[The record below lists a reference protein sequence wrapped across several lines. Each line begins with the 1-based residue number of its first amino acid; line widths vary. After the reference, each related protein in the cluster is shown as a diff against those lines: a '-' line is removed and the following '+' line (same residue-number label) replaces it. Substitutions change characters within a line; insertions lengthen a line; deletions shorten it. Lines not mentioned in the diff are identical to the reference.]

1 MIRIIGPIVGL
12 GFVFVLL
19 LSLFSGLKSSFETP
33 VEESTEHAFYKKP
46 RELKQASNGPLGHF
60 DRQQLQRGFQ
70 VYKEVCAACHGLS
83 LVAFRDLAALGYEE
97 PEIKAIANQWAI
109 EVPSV
114 NPDTG
119 EAMTRKAVASDRF
132 PSPYANE
139 TAARA
144 ANNNAY
150 PPDLSLITK
159 ARHDGPAYVHSLL
172 TGYRNA
178 ATYKN
183 EEGKPLPASARPG
196 TGLYF
201 NPYFPNLNIAM
212 PPPITSDGQVTYAD
226 GTKATVEQMSSDV
239 SAFLTWTAEPKLE
252 NRHRWGLVVLTFLL
266 FATILGYLSYRNI
279 WASAKRKVAPVGPL
293 DPANIAQSE
302 HMKDE
307 QGIAG

>member
-1 MIRIIGPIVGL
+1 MIRKIGPIVGL
-12 GFVFVLL
+12 GFVLVLL
-19 LSLFSGLKSSFETP
+19 LSLFSGLSAYFQAPPEKTA
-33 VEESTEHAFYKKP
+33 EEDFHKYPK
-46 RELKQASNGPLGHF
+46 ELHLASNGPLGHF
-60 DRQQLQRGFQ
+60 DRPQLQRGFQ

-114 NPDTG
+114 NLDTG
-119 EAMTRKAVASDRF
+119 EAATRKAVPSDRF

-139 TAARA
+139 TAGRA

-159 ARHDGPAYVHSLL
+159 AREDGPAYVHSLL
-172 TGYRNA
+172 TGYA
-178 ATYKN
+178 KQ
-183 EEGKPLPASARPG
+183 PAELLKKYPG
-196 TGLYF
+196 AKTGPGLYY
-201 NPYFPNLNIAM
+201 NPYFANLNIAM

-226 GTKATVEQMSSDV
+226 GTAPTVEQMSTDV

-252 NRHRWGLVVLTFLL
+252 NRHRWGMVVLTFLL

-279 WASAKRKVAPVGPL
+279 WAEAKRKVAPVGPL
-293 DPANIAQSE
+293 DPANMARRE
-302 HMKDE
+302 EAKDE

>member
-12 GFVFVLL
+12 GFVLVLL
-19 LSLFSGLKSSFETP
+19 ISLFSDLKSYFAAPPEKTA
-33 VEESTEHAFYKKP
+33 EEVFHKHPK
-46 RELKQASNGPLGHF
+46 ELHLASNGPFGQF

-97 PEIKAIANQWAI
+97 PEIKAIANQWLT
-109 EVPSV
+109 EVPSI

-119 EAMTRKAVASDRF
+119 EVTTRKAVPADRF
-132 PSPYANE
+132 PSPYPNE

-159 ARHDGPAYVHSLL
+159 ARHDGAAYTHSLL
-172 TGYRNA
+172 TGYAQQPAELLKKFPA
-178 ATYKN
+178 AKTP
-183 EEGKPLPASARPG
+183 E
-196 TGLYF
+196 GLYY

-212 PPPITSDGQVTYAD
+212 PPPITSAGQVTYAD
-226 GTKATVEQMSSDV
+226 GTAATIEQMSADV
-239 SAFLTWTAEPKLE
+239 SAFLVWTAEPKLE
-252 NRHRWGLVVLTFLL
+252 NRHRWGLTVLAFLL
-266 FATILGYLSYRNI
+266 VATILGYLSYRNI
-279 WASAKRKVAPVGPL
+279 WATAKRKVRVTGVL
-293 DPANIAQSE
+293 EEKNIAKSQDA
-302 HMKDE
+302 KDE

>member
-1 MIRIIGPIVGL
+1 MIRKIGPIIGL
-12 GFVFVLL
+12 GFVFVLM
-19 LSLFSGLKSSFETP
+19 LSLFSGLSAYFQAPPEATA
-33 VEESTEHAFYKKP
+33 EEEFHKHPKA
-46 RELKQASNGPLGHF
+46 LHLASDGPLGHY

-70 VYKEVCAACHGLS
+70 VYKEVCAACHGLN

-97 PEIKAIANQWAI
+97 PEIKAIANQWAT

-119 EAMTRKAVASDRF
+119 EVATRKAVPSDRF
-132 PSPYANE
+132 PSPYPNE

-172 TGYRNA
+172 TGYSKQPAELLKKFPA
-178 ATYKN
+178 AKT
-183 EEGKPLPASARPG
+183 GP
-196 TGLYF
+196 GLYY
-201 NPYFPNLNIAM
+201 NPYFANLNIAM

-226 GTKATVEQMSSDV
+226 GTKATVEQMSADV

-252 NRHRWGLVVLTFLL
+252 NRHRYGLTVLIFLI

-279 WASAKRKVAPVGPL
+279 WAEAKRKVRVTGVL
-293 DPANIAQSE
+293 DPENMAKSE
-302 HMKDE
+302 AAKDE
-307 QGIAG
+307 AGIAG

>member
-1 MIRIIGPIVGL
+1 MIRKIGPIVGL
-12 GFVFVLL
+12 GFVLVLL
-19 LSLFSGLKSSFETP
+19 ISLFSGLNAYFQAPPEKTA
-33 VEESTEHAFYKKP
+33 EEDFYKHP
-46 RELKQASNGPLGHF
+46 EELYLASNGPLGHF
-60 DRQQLQRGFQ
+60 DRPQLQRGFQ
-70 VYKEVCAACHGLS
+70 VYKEVCAACHGLK

-97 PEIKAIANQWAI
+97 PEIKAIANQWAT

-114 NPDTG
+114 NIDTG
-119 EAMTRKAVASDRF
+119 EVATRKAVPSDHF

-139 TAARA
+139 TAGRA

-159 ARHDGPAYVHSLL
+159 AREDGPAYVHSLL
-172 TGYRNA
+172 TGYA
-178 ATYKN
+178 KQ
-183 EEGKPLPASARPG
+183 PADLLKKFPG
-196 TGLYF
+196 AKTPTGLYY
-201 NPYFPNLNIAM
+201 NPSFANWNMAM

-226 GTKATVEQMSSDV
+226 GTAPTVEQMSTDV

-279 WASAKRKVAPVGPL
+279 WAEAKRKVAPIGPL
-293 DPANIAQSE
+293 DPANMARRE
-302 HMKDE
+302 EAKDE